1 MSLDWLCF
9 VSINKGKENSAPNDV
24 APFLT
29 LSNTASGHLSGEGER
44 LQFNCF
50 SNQF

>member
-9 VSINKGKENSAPNDV
+9 VFINKGKENSAPNDV

-29 LSNTASGHLSGEGER
+29 LSNTVSGHLSGDGER
-44 LQFNCF
+44 L
-50 SNQF
+50 